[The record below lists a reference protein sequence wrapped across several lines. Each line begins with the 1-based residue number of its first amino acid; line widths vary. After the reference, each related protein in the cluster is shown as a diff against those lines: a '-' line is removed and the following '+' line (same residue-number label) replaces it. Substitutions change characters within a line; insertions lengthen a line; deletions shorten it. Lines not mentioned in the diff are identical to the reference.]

1 MKEANSEKK
10 IAFLIEEGWPQNI
23 YNITNLCTST
33 NEINIRNEKDDWKK
47 SLQFE
52 MVIVD

>member
-1 MKEANSEKK
+1 M
-10 IAFLIEEGWPQNI
+10 EEGWPQNI

-33 NEINIRNEKDDWKK
+33 NEMKSISEMKK
-47 SLQFE
+47 TIGKSHWQSE